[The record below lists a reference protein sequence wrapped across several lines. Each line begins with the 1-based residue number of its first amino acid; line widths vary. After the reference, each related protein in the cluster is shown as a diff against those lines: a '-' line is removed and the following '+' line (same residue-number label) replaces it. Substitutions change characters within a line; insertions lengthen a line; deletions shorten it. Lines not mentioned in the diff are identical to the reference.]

1 MKNNSIMSLNLYR
14 EYDTWLFDDESNSIT
29 REPFILGASE
39 IITRFAK
46 PDVKKCTIFFSH
58 NEFPESKKLRLLGED
73 MNGGTY
79 ICENKELEK
88 PMYCWLCPVTRIYM
102 GGIPEDIYFTVKS

>member
-1 MKNNSIMSLNLYR
+1 
-14 EYDTWLFDDESNSIT
+14 
-29 REPFILGASE
+29 
-39 IITRFAK
+39 
-46 PDVKKCTIFFSH
+46 
-58 NEFPESKKLRLLGED
+58 

-79 ICENKELEK
+79 ICEDKELEK